1 MLTSSNGNEGVNM
14 KFLTALS
21 LSIGGLAG
29 IATFLAVGPL
39 SGVFFIWAATIS
51 WATYFALGGDCE
63 AAKNTGVC
71 GVFGVFM
78 AWYAAILIA
87 NVSPTAVLG
96 FPLMAGIIVTVTVAA
111 MCLAANIKLFA
122 AIPASVLGYSA
133 TFAYLLQT
141 PDKLSKEV
149 LTGHSW
155 DNPMII
161 ISFSF
166 IVGIGFAMASNKLAT
181 SLTTVSDD

>member
-1 MLTSSNGNEGVNM
+1 MLSSSNGNEGVNM

-51 WATYFALGGDCE
+51 WATYFALGGDCD

-87 NVSPTAVLG
+87 NISPTAVLG

-166 IVGIGFAMASNKLAT
+166 IVGIGFAIASNKLAT